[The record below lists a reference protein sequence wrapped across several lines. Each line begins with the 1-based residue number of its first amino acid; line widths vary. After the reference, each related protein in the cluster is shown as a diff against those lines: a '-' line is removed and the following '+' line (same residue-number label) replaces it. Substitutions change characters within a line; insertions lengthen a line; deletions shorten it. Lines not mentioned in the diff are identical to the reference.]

1 MNLECLT
8 CEEPVMRTMNA
19 AVCCLVLTTVACSNP
34 SGPGDQVVVGTW
46 GGEHVALELA
56 ADGGRIEYDCAH
68 GELAEPFAVD
78 RAGRFDVTG
87 SHTAEHGGPVRD
99 DETSVAR
106 PARFTGNV
114 DGGRMTLTVLLT
126 DTGEKLGTFTLTRGL
141 VGRLTK
147 CL

>member
-1 MNLECLT
+1 ML
-8 CEEPVMRTMNA
+8 A
-19 AVCCLVLTTVACSNP
+19 AVACSNP
-34 SGPGDQVVVGTW
+34 ISPGDHVAGGTW
-46 GGEHVALELA
+46 GGEHVALEVA
-56 ADGGRIEYDCAH
+56 ADRGRIEYDCAH
-68 GELAEPFAVD
+68 GELAEPLAVD
-78 RAGRFDVTG
+78 RAGRFDLTG

-126 DTGEKLGTFTLTRGL
+126 DSSEKLGTFTLTRGL
-141 VGRLTK
+141 VGRVTK